1 MTATTPSD
9 LSSTVPSVG
18 ISPGLAFALVRP
30 PLTVL
35 THAAAS
41 AAGTTVLRV
50 VADDHP
56 DVPALVAACAVQAGS
71 VVLDI
76 EWSSV
81 GVRRAEEGAL
91 LDAAPGARP
100 GEGDTIA
107 EIRLTLELAET
118 TGDRRVRATE
128 RLVRDLAA
136 DLTLVADGA
145 QPLHFDHI
153 REKAVSALDRA
164 GVERRA
170 PAYDIA
176 LRIVDALPVADL
188 LLPAADEVLEWV
200 VTAARDAAAIDVRVL
215 TVPAPLPHSTTCL
228 VLVPLRRLDH
238 RLGAVATAIVERQ
251 FGGRAAMGELS
262 VAGSVLAVLRFDV
275 RSTSQPD
282 RAPRTSFTVGGA
294 IEDELRATIKTWDDS
309 FREALGQHSG
319 TATSDSA
326 QRYAEALP
334 EAYKKEH
341 GVERAAVDAATLE
354 SLPPNSSSLSLYR
367 ISGSTQ
373 TPWRCT
379 LYVAGQPV
387 TLSRVLPLLHSLA
400 VEVVDEHPYPV
411 RRSDGTQCWIYDF
424 GITFDGDAARAG
436 AGDDADDLTSR
447 FSAAFA
453 AMWDG
458 CAEIDGFNALVLR
471 AGLDWRQAAMLR
483 AYARY
488 LRQAAFPYSQDHIAR
503 VLSRHTD
510 IVRQI
515 VTLFTMQFDPDAA
528 SEAASDAMAQ
538 QLNDTIDAIPEID
551 SDRILRSFLR
561 LVRATLRTNY
571 FSGAAHQST
580 RRALAFKLDPRSI
593 PELPSPRPR
602 FEIFVYSP
610 WVEGVHLRFGAIA
623 RGGLRW
629 SDRLEDFRTEI
640 LGLVKAQAVKNA
652 VIVPVGAKGGFVVK
666 KPPVGTGDP
675 DADRTA
681 RLGEGITCYRE
692 FIAGLLDLTDNV
704 DRETGTVLA
713 PDGVVRRDGD
723 DTYLVVAADKGTAA
737 FSDIANEVATQYG
750 FWLGDAFASG
760 GSAGYDHKG
769 MGITAKGA
777 WKSVERHFRELGVDT
792 RTDAFTVVGIG
803 DMSGDVFGNGMLLSP
818 VLRLV
823 AAFDHRHIFVDP
835 DPDPSRSY
843 AERARL
849 FDLPTSSWDDYDRS
863 ILSEGGGIWAR
874 TEKSIPIDS
883 RMRAALALPDST
895 NLLSPTDLI
904 AAILRAPVD
913 LLWNGGIGTYVKAST
928 ESHADVGDKA
938 NDGVRVDARA
948 VRARVI
954 GEGGNLGV
962 TALGRTEYALAGGR
976 INSDAL
982 DNSAGVDCSD
992 HEVNIKILLDTA
1004 VSAGT
1009 LDKDQRNPL
1018 LASMTDDVAALVLA
1032 DNTSQNELLG
1042 TTRAVAARSLS
1053 VHRRQITALERH
1065 RGLVRAHEALPSDE
1079 DLGVRAATGTG
1090 LVSPELSTLLAH
1102 VKLALKEDLLAG
1114 QLPDTG
1120 ELANRLPQYFPTQVR
1135 DKIAPGT
1142 AHPLARE
1149 IVTTMV
1155 INEVVDDG
1163 GLSYV
1168 HRLLEDC
1175 AASTEDAVRAFTIT
1189 ADVFDLRS
1197 VWGEIRR
1204 TEMPTAASDLLK
1216 AESRRL
1222 LGRGSRWF
1230 LANRPQPLA
1239 IGAEIARFAGAVR
1252 RLTPVLPSWL
1262 QGADVDNVRR
1272 RAAPAIE
1279 AGAPQDLAHRVFRSL
1294 DVFSLLDIVEIAEV
1308 SERDSTE
1315 VGAVYWALNAHLEAG
1330 RLLTSV
1336 TALDRGDRWHALA
1349 RQALRDDLYSSMRAL
1364 CLDVLASSEPG
1375 QDPQDSIA
1383 EWEAGNSARL
1393 ERARATLQS
1402 VFESN
1407 AFDLATLSVTARQLR
1422 SMVRTP
1428 HSSAAAH

>member
-9 LSSTVPSVG
+9 LSSTVPTDV
-18 ISPGLAFALVRP
+18 ISLGLAFAHVRP
-30 PLTVL
+30 ARTVL

-41 AAGTTVLRV
+41 AAGRTVLRV

-81 GVRRAEEGAL
+81 GVRRADDGTL
-91 LDAAPGARP
+91 LGAAPGAP
-100 GEGDTIA
+100 LGEGDTIA
-107 EIRLTLELAET
+107 EMRLTLELAET
-118 TGDRRVRATE
+118 TDDRRVRATE

-136 DLTLVADGA
+136 DLTLIADGA
-145 QPLHFDHI
+145 QPLRFDHI
-153 REKAVSALDRA
+153 RGRAVSALESA

-188 LLPAADEVLEWV
+188 LLPAADEVFEWA

-238 RLGAVATAIVERQ
+238 RLGAVATEIVERHL
-251 FGGRAAMGELS
+251 GGRAGIGELT

-282 RAPRTSFTVGGA
+282 RAPRTSSTVSGA
-294 IEDELRATIKTWDDS
+294 IEAGLRATIKTWDDT
-309 FREALGQHSG
+309 FREVLGRHPDA
-319 TATSDSA
+319 ATSGSA
-326 QRYAEALP
+326 QRYTEALP

-341 GVERAAVDAATLE
+341 GVERAAVDTATLE

-373 TPWRCT
+373 SPWRCT

-424 GITFDGDAARAG
+424 GITFDGDATRAG
-436 AGDDADDLTSR
+436 AGDDADLTSR

-458 CAEIDGFNALVLR
+458 SAEIDGFNALVLR

-483 AYARY
+483 AYSRY
-488 LRQAAFPYSQDHIAR
+488 LRQAAFPYSQDYIAR

-510 IVRQI
+510 IVRRI
-515 VTLFTMQFDPDAA
+515 VALFTMQFDPDVAN
-528 SEAASDAMAQ
+528 EEASDAMAQ
-538 QLNDTIDAIPEID
+538 QLNVTIDAIPEID
-551 SDRILRSFLR
+551 SDRILRSFL
-561 LVRATLRTNY
+561 LLIRATLRTNY
-571 FSGAAHQST
+571 FSGTAHQST
-580 RRALAFKLDPRSI
+580 RRALAFKLEPRSI

-666 KPPVGTGDP
+666 QPPVGTGDA

-704 DRETGTVLA
+704 DRETGNVLT

-737 FSDIANEVATQYG
+737 FSDIANDVAAQYG

-760 GSAGYDHKG
+760 GSAGYDHKR

-792 RTDAFTVVGIG
+792 RTDAFTAVGIG

-818 VLRLV
+818 ALRLV

-849 FDLPTSSWDDYDRS
+849 FDLPTSSWEDYDRS
-863 ILSEGGGIWAR
+863 VLSEGGDIWSR
-874 TEKSIPIDS
+874 TEKSIPIDP
-883 RMRAALALPDST
+883 RVRVALALPEST
-895 NLLSPTDLI
+895 RWLSPTDLI
-904 AAILRAPVD
+904 AAILRTPVD
-913 LLWNGGIGTYVKAST
+913 LLWNGGIGTYVKASD

-938 NDGVRVDARA
+938 NDGVRVDART

-1009 LDKDQRNPL
+1009 LDAEQRNPL

-1042 TTRAVAARSLS
+1042 TTRAAAARSLS

-1065 RGLVRAHEALPSDE
+1065 RGLVRAHEALPSEE
-1079 DLGVRAATGTG
+1079 DLGARAATGQG

-1114 QLPDTG
+1114 HLPDTS
-1120 ELANRLPQYFPTQVR
+1120 ELSNRLPQYFPAQVR
-1135 DKIAPGT
+1135 DRIAPGT

-1168 HRLLEDC
+1168 HRLHEDC

-1239 IGAEIARFAGAVR
+1239 IGAEITRFAAAVR
-1252 RLTPVLPSWL
+1252 RLTPILPSWL
-1262 QGADVDNVRR
+1262 QGIDVDNVCR

-1294 DVFSLLDIVEIAEV
+1294 DVFALLDIVEIAEV

-1407 AFDLATLSVTARQLR
+1407 TFDLATLSVTARQLR
-1422 SMVRTP
+1422 SMARTP
-1428 HSSAAAH
+1428 HLSALVH